1 MKVNFK
7 LVTLISAVMALML
20 VVLACAPAAT
30 TQKSEAS
37 AKPEVYTF
45 YLFADVSGPY
55 AAIQAGLVDG
65 FRDAMN
71 YISQEKGGID
81 GVPMELVFRDT
92 AGDLKAAIA
101 AYEAFRSETPKPFF
115 MWPMESATGEALKDR
130 FIEDDIVGM
139 TSAASAATIY
149 PAGNIFTFT
158 PSYTD
163 GFGFFIDWLVQ
174 TQPKPIKLAILT
186 WDNTFGRAI
195 LTDECRDY
203 CKQKGVELVAEE
215 VFGATQMDVTTQ
227 LTRIKDKGANWVFTN
242 TLGGAPAVILKSAD
256 SLGLI
261 GKMNFSGC
269 QWALDKQALIG
280 LAGPLA
286 EGFYGP
292 SPFVS
297 WDEEDNPYIKLVSER
312 AKAAGGDVWE
322 KKAGS
327 RLVYCG
333 LWTYMKSIIEQS
345 IAEVGWD
352 KLSGK
357 VLRKYMEQTNAYDC
371 GTTSITYSP
380 TKHESVGARV
390 LNVKNSKILPVTDW
404 GKCPDLRPAK
414 YK

>member
-1 MKVNFK
+1 MKSKYK
-7 LVTLISAVMALML
+7 LVSFIAAALALMM
-20 VVLACAPAAT
+20 VVMACAPAA
-30 TQKSEAS
+30 QKPAVS
-37 AKPEVYTF
+37 AKPKVYTF

-65 FRDAMN
+65 FKDAMK
-71 YISQEKGGID
+71 YISEEKGGID

-92 AGDLKAAIA
+92 GGDLKAAIA
-101 AYEAFRSETPKPFF
+101 AYEAYRSVSPKPFF

-130 FIEDDIVGM
+130 FIEDDIVGL

-158 PSYTD
+158 TSYTD
-163 GFGFFIDWLVQ
+163 GLGYYIDWLAQ
-174 TQPKPIKLAILT
+174 TQPKPVKLAFLT

-195 LTDECRDY
+195 LTDEIRDY
-203 CKQKGVELVAEE
+203 CKQKGVDLVAEE
-215 VFGATQMDVTTQ
+215 VFGPTQMDVTTQ
-227 LTRIKDKGANWVFTN
+227 LTRIKEKGANWVFTN

-261 GKMNFSGC
+261 GKMNFCGC

-280 LAGPLA
+280 LGGKLA
-286 EGFYGP
+286 EGFTGP
-292 SPFVS
+292 SPFRS
-297 WDEEDNPYIKLVSER
+297 WDEESDPYIKMVSDR
-312 AKAAGGDVWE
+312 AKAAGGDVWQ

-357 VLRKYMEQTNAYDC
+357 VLRKYMEQTTAYDC
-371 GTTSITYSP
+371 GTTSITY
-380 TKHESVGARV
+380 TAAKHESVGARV
-390 LNVKNSKILPVTDW
+390 LNVKDGKILPVTDW